1 MPRLPDLTPDTMTAA
16 QRDVHA
22 IITAGPRGATQGPFT
37 ALLHSPD
44 LTQAVQQLGVYIR
57 YNSQVP
63 KRQRELAICLIGAAW
78 KADFEWHVHAP
89 LAAAEGIPAEALAQ
103 IARGESPDLTD
114 PTDQITQQFVAE
126 LQETRQV
133 CAATYTAAVKA
144 FGESGVVDLTGL
156 VGYYTLLAMT
166 LNTFE
171 VGVPEDADVP
181 WINKPD

>member
-22 IITAGPRGATQGPFT
+22 SITAGPRGATQGPFT

-63 KRQRELAICLIGAAW
+63 KRQRELAICLVGAAW

-89 LAAAEGIPAEALAQ
+89 LAAAEGIPTEALAQ

-114 PTDQITQQFVAE
+114 PTDRITQRFVSE
-126 LQETRQV
+126 LQETKRVSDPTYRQ
-133 CAATYTAAVKA
+133 AVEA
-144 FGESGVVDLTGL
+144 FGESGAVDLTGL

-171 VGVPEDADVP
+171 VGVPSDADVP
-181 WINKPD
+181 WIKAP